1 MLQRSQDTSL
11 QDKDQD
17 RLALGS
23 SSSSSTS
30 YLMSPRPLRSK
41 VSNEGCQSS
50 TDSSRHG
57 WLYTQKSFKFNNRCH
72 KKCEN
77 ATILKIY
84 FYPPFTEPSSLQSF
98 EILISFHSI
107 HPHKLFR
114 SLDSFDYK
122 SKNIQKQ
129 IILGLPATAAAN
141 SSSASITLV
150 PMGLSAFLYVICDSL

>member
-1 MLQRSQDTSL
+1 MGDSLGDNVSFSVFLHQSISDSELVVKEFVIDKNFCTSFNYLTSPVTPRRRLMLQRGQDTSL

-77 ATILKIY
+77 ATIL
-84 FYPPFTEPSSLQSF
+84 
-98 EILISFHSI
+98 
-107 HPHKLFR
+107 
-114 SLDSFDYK
+114 
-122 SKNIQKQ
+122 
-129 IILGLPATAAAN
+129 
-141 SSSASITLV
+141 
-150 PMGLSAFLYVICDSL
+150 

>member
-1 MLQRSQDTSL
+1 MKFDYKESPSLKILPPLTPLRSTSSANISSKSFNYLTSPVTPRRRFMLQRGQDTSL

-57 WLYTQKSFKFNNRCH
+57 WLYTQKSFKFNNRCQ
-72 KKCEN
+72 KNVK
-77 ATILKIY
+77 
-84 FYPPFTEPSSLQSF
+84 
-98 EILISFHSI
+98 ILILLLLLYCI
-107 HPHKLFR
+107 V
-114 SLDSFDYK
+114 
-122 SKNIQKQ
+122 NIN
-129 IILGLPATAAAN
+129 IPLL
-141 SSSASITLV
+141 
-150 PMGLSAFLYVICDSL
+150 